1 MDKFIIKG
9 PTTLNGSVNIS
20 GSKNAALPIMTAC
33 LASPGKYTLN
43 NVPNLRDTRTMI
55 KLLEI
60 IGSKVIFK
68 NNTVLIDT
76 IDCNNPEAPYDLV
89 KTMRAS
95 FYVLGP
101 LLSRFKYAK
110 VSLPGGC
117 AWGPRPIDFHLKAF
131 ESLGAKVSL
140 KGGYI
145 KTEGKLSATTVS
157 FPKPSVGAT
166 GNVLMACINLN
177 QKVIINNAAKE
188 PEIVDLCNFIKKM
201 GVSIEGIGTETLTV
215 IGIKKIVYQ
224 DIVYDIIPDRI
235 EAGTFLIATALCG
248 GNVKVKNINPNHLNL
263 VIQKLRLV
271 GASIKRNTN
280 SIDISSTGVVNP
292 IDIITDVY
300 PGYPTDLQAQW
311 IALMSKSKGSCF
323 ITDTIYADRFTHIP
337 ELIRLGAEIS
347 LHDNVANVSGVKK
360 LFGAEVMSTDIRAS
374 ASLIIAALSAF
385 GETVLSRIYH
395 IDRGYEQIEYKFK
408 KLGASIER
416 VNTY

>member
-1 MDKFIIKG
+1 M
-9 PTTLNGSVNIS
+9 S
-20 GSKNAALPIMTAC
+20 
-33 LASPGKYTLN
+33 
-43 NVPNLRDTRTMI
+43 
-55 KLLEI
+55 
-60 IGSKVIFK
+60 
-68 NNTVLIDT
+68 
-76 IDCNNPEAPYDLV
+76 
-89 KTMRAS
+89 
-95 FYVLGP
+95 
-101 LLSRFKYAK
+101 
-110 VSLPGGC
+110 
-117 AWGPRPIDFHLKAF
+117 
-131 ESLGAKVSL
+131 
-140 KGGYI
+140 YI
-145 KTEGKLSATTVS
+145 KVKKTKITEKR
-157 FPKPSVGAT
+157 
-166 GNVLMACINLN
+166 
-177 QKVIINNAAKE
+177 
-188 PEIVDLCNFIKKM
+188 IV
-201 GVSIEGIGTETLTV
+201 
-215 IGIKKIVYQ
+215 KKIVYQ

>member
-60 IGSKVIFK
+60 IGSKVVFK
-68 NNTVLIDT
+68 NNTLLIDT

-101 LLSRFKYAK
+101 LLSRFEYAK

-201 GVSIEGIGTETLTV
+201 GVSIDGVGTETLSV
-215 IGIKKIVYQ
+215 LGVKEIIKQ
-224 DIVYDIIPDRI
+224 NIVYDIIPDRI
-235 EAGTFLIATALCG
+235 EAGTFLIAAASCG
-248 GNVKVKNINPNHLNL
+248 GNVRLKSVIPSHLNL
-263 VIQKLRLV
+263 VIQKLRLA
-271 GASIKRNTN
+271 GALIKINTN
-280 SIDISSTGVVNP
+280 SVDISSNGLVNP
-292 IDIITDVY
+292 VDIITDVY

-311 IALMSKSKGSCF
+311 IALMSKSNGSCF
-323 ITDTIYADRFTHIP
+323 ITDTIYTDRFTHIP
-337 ELIRLGAEIS
+337 ELIRLGSKIL
-347 LHDNVANVSGVKK
+347 LHENVANVSGVKK

-374 ASLIIAALSAF
+374 ASLIIAALSAI
-385 GETVLSRIYH
+385 GKTELSRIYH
-395 IDRGYEQIEYKFK
+395 IDRGYECIENKFK
-408 KLGASIER
+408 KLGANIIR
-416 VNTY
+416 VSN